1 MEAGLVHQWDNRHP
15 VSWPWM
21 KLSLIISISI
31 HSLDRPWPEVKYS
44 YVFIFFFLRIILR
57 TFYTVSLLF
66 PRKLSFTCAFH
77 NLLVKS
83 PFIDYCLSSLTLFC
97 FFTCTMWITSPRN
110 SSVILCLFQDFWG
123 KIKLTCL

>member
-1 MEAGLVHQWDNRHP
+1 MEASLVHQWDNIHP

-44 YVFIFFFLRIILR
+44 YVFIFFFRIILR
-57 TFYTVSLLF
+57 TFYTVSLF